1 MTQGPSDA
9 TSAPAVGSG
18 ALSDQPAECGAESN
32 GLPTN
37 VEGVRTASEQ
47 SSAAVPVLDAR
58 FLPSSV
64 VHELR
69 TPLTAIHGYAQL
81 LRRGGSLNGVTE
93 RAVDT
98 ILRETTRLAAQLKQL
113 SEIAELQSGRFASS
127 ASAADVGQ
135 LTRAA
140 AELAM
145 QQSDAPKVVVEGEA
159 EVRARCDSHRL
170 TQVLSHVLSNAVAYT
185 PPDGKV
191 RILIEREEGGV
202 HLSIEDGGIGIDE
215 EETERIYEPYY
226 RGARALRSGVRGLG
240 VGLYV
245 ARQVAR
251 RCGGELR
258 HEPIENGTRFHLT
271 WPDAEPRQTATAAT
285 ARS

>member
-9 TSAPAVGSG
+9 PSAPAAGSR
-18 ALSDQPAECGAESN
+18 ALPDQPAELAASN
-32 GLPTN
+32 GPAVN
-37 VEGVRTASEQ
+37 VEGVRTASMQ
-47 SSAAVPVLDAR
+47 PSVAAAALDAS

-81 LRRGGSLNGVTE
+81 LRRGGSLSDVAE

-98 ILRETTRLAAQLKQL
+98 ILRETTRLAGQLKQL
-113 SEIAELQSGRFASS
+113 SEVAELQSGRFASS
-127 ASAADVGQ
+127 ASPADVGE

-140 AELAM
+140 VELAM
-145 QQSDAPKVVVEGEA
+145 QRPDAPEVVVEGEA
-159 EVRARCDSHRL
+159 AIQARCDPHRL
-170 TQVLSHVLSNAVAYT
+170 TQVLSHVLGNAVAYT

-215 EETERIYEPYY
+215 EEAERIYEPYY
-226 RGARALRSGVRGLG
+226 RGARAQRSGVRGLG

-251 RCGGELR
+251 SCGGELR

-271 WPDAEPRQTATAAT
+271 WPDAEPHGVATAGA